1 MGMDEKCRTCTIKC
15 RQADH
20 IHETALGRMYAMNE
34 LLSYVKKV
42 DSGELVEVVRCK
54 NCKHWLHLED
64 VMGDCTNGRFHI
76 PGVAD
81 ITMNAEE
88 FCCLG
93 ERKDN
98 ET

>member
-1 MGMDEKCRTCTIKC
+1 MGMDDKCRTCTIKC

-54 NCKHWLHLED
+54 DCK
-64 VMGDCTNGRFHI
+64 DCVAGYCAAEI
-76 PGVAD
+76 DGVVRLRAVKPD
-81 ITMNAEE
+81 D
-88 FCCLG
+88 FCAWG

-98 ET
+98 G

>member
-1 MGMDEKCRTCTIKC
+1 MVMGMDDKCRTCTIKC

-20 IHETALGRMYAMNE
+20 IHETALGRMYSMNE

-54 NCKHWLHLED
+54 DCKHFTEGMA
-64 VMGDCTNGRFHI
+64 VGMCKRI
-76 PGVAD
+76 PEKPILPVVY
-81 ITMNAEE
+81 NH
-88 FCCLG
+88 FCSFG

-98 ET
+98 DN